1 MGMKKYILQ
10 LLNKHSRDTFMKD
23 ILISVADDD
32 IKFDQNPYLFAF
44 NNKIY
49 DLKLGQFIDPKPE
62 LYVSLTT
69 GYNWN
74 DKDEN
79 HQKLIHEIIDT
90 IFPQAELKELYMTI
104 LSSGLDGIPL
114 EKFVLANGGGGNGKG
129 LLNELTQFMLGK
141 SAYVLP
147 ANVLV
152 GPMKTGN
159 CPEIANMNNKRLVF
173 VREPN
178 PDLKFNCATI
188 KELTGGGEINARL
201 NYSSDCTTNLNR
213 TLILK

>member
-1 MGMKKYILQ
+1 MSKFIPRLMGMKKYILQ

-79 HQKLIHEIIDT
+79 HQKLIHDIIDT
-90 IFPQAELKELYMTI
+90 IFPQTELK
-104 LSSGLDGIPL
+104 
-114 EKFVLANGGGGNGKG
+114 
-129 LLNELTQFMLGK
+129 
-141 SAYVLP
+141 
-147 ANVLV
+147 
-152 GPMKTGN
+152 
-159 CPEIANMNNKRLVF
+159 
-173 VREPN
+173 
-178 PDLKFNCATI
+178 
-188 KELTGGGEINARL
+188 
-201 NYSSDCTTNLNR
+201 
-213 TLILK
+213 